1 MLYNSAARTRT
12 GNTMSHTGPGAA
24 SGGPHASPPG
34 TVAHEGAGQD
44 QVGRN
49 QSGRDTAVWDQ
60 RQYGTPRDPRE
71 TETIAGLGS
80 QWAAPSALA
89 APAGAAPTA
98 ADSIGGASNG
108 GASNGGGRPG
118 DTARQ
123 HAQGSLT
130 GEGPAGDD
138 AGGGGLWGAFTS
150 FFGSLTRRQWLT
162 YSGIAAGFFL
172 VVVAGITVFEL
183 TIGKPVG
190 TAVWGGHS
198 SGTSLGD
205 TFSGQRS
212 PHQKPDAPVE
222 HVVRDAD
229 RIHPGQPDALRGDV
243 VGGADPEHLC
253 RAVFTLD
260 AAVQHADHGQRR
272 RGQVRDHWHTS
283 PLSHQAGPALRP
295 WPHGPLYR
303 SLGSAGGPPVRHRDQ
318 PAGGRHPAARLLTT
332 NGLPGGRGTSRGLL
346 GGMGRVKSWRHDEA
360 NLRDRREWP
369 GLPGHR
375 TGTAVDG
382 YRVVATTG
390 SCPPRTWGSGR
401 CWPT

>member
-1 MLYNSAARTRT
+1 MSGPRGIQLSSAQVIASVLATLTGAIAASYLGVGGTLVGAAVGSVASTMGTEVYKHYLLRSQQRLRSAGQVLYNSAARTRT

-44 QVGRN
+44 QMGRN

-80 QWAAPSALA
+80 QW
-89 APAGAAPTA
+89 GGTIG
-98 ADSIGGASNG
+98 DGGTRGGRTNGGGFHGGASNG
-108 GASNGGGRPG
+108 GVSNGGGRPG

-212 PHQKPDAPVE
+212 PHQKPATHPSSTSSATPTGSAPASPTPSAVTSS
-222 HVVRDAD
+222 VAPTPSTSVA
-229 RIHPGQPDALRGDV
+229 PSSPSTLPSSTPTTGS
-243 VGGADPEHLC
+243 GGA
-253 RAVFTLD
+253 A
-260 AAVQHADHGQRR
+260 
-272 RGQVRDHWHTS
+272 
-283 PLSHQAGPALRP
+283 
-295 WPHGPLYR
+295 R
-303 SLGSAGGPPVRHRDQ
+303 S
-318 PAGGRHPAARLLTT
+318 
-332 NGLPGGRGTSRGLL
+332 
-346 GGMGRVKSWRHDEA
+346 
-360 NLRDRREWP
+360 
-369 GLPGHR
+369 
-375 TGTAVDG
+375 
-382 YRVVATTG
+382 ATTG
-390 SCPPRTWGSGR
+390 TPAP
-401 CWPT
+401 